1 MRCLPTS
8 RPTTTAR
15 RGSTTGRG
23 AWLPVLLGIALAG
36 ASPATT
42 WASPPGS
49 PAASSSGMRAA
60 QEAVTRETGARVTV
74 DAGTGAA
81 RSMRFAAGR
90 GPKAPAGGSP
100 QAAAEAFVSRHAA
113 AFGVSDAARELLP
126 ESARTDD
133 LGMTH
138 RRYRQQ
144 VDGVE
149 VYGGVLDVHVAR

>member
-1 MRCLPTS
+1 MLSAASLVATLVVV
-8 RPTTTAR
+8 
-15 RGSTTGRG
+15 GS
-23 AWLPVLLGIALAG
+23 ALA
-36 ASPATT
+36 A
-42 WASPPGS
+42 PGS

-126 ESARTDD
+126 ETARTDD

-149 VYGGVLDVHVAR
+149 VYGGVLDVHVARSGEVRSANARIVPGISVDTRARV